1 MVGDFSV
8 VLSTSS
14 RWDKLLGYSCTFIDF
29 CFTLNNFLTLFVYIY
44 IRLYYLI
51 LAKQNYIKFTIIL
64 KCTILQFKLLIRI
77 K

>member
-14 RWDKLLGYSCTFIDF
+14 RWDKLLGYSCIFIDF

-44 IRLYYLI
+44 K
-51 LAKQNYIKFTIIL
+51 A
-64 KCTILQFKLLIRI
+64 LLFDFG
-77 K
+77 